1 MNQNKE
7 EKPSSL
13 IIQNVIGPFEWPP
26 APPQATHNQQNPTT
40 HAQLP
45 EREKMAVRNKG
56 RGTLQRREKKEKER
70 RGERE
75 QEEKT
80 GRLNAGRNVKGKPDA
95 LHPFIPRLPTPTPSP
110 LPPLPLPS
118 RATTPPLPPSTPLSY
133 LFAGCVC
140 WCCASFLVCHAEGVR
155 PQAIASINQ
164 F

>member
-110 LPPLPLPS
+110 LPPSLPS
-118 RATTPPLPPSTPLSY
+118 PFPPVLPPPHSLLPPLSPIFLQVV
-133 LFAGCVC
+133 CVG
-140 WCCASFLVCHAEGVR
+140 VVR
-155 PQAIASINQ
+155 PFWCATRKG
-164 F
+164 